1 MKPRVF
7 IGSSTEQVEV
17 ANAIQQ
23 NLEHACEPTVWNQG
37 TFQLTSNVLD
47 DLLGELGKTDFGI
60 FVFGPDD
67 IAIIKGQH
75 HQTTRDNVIFELGL
89 FIGRLGKKRT
99 FFVLPRGLGNGL
111 RLPSDLLGVMPA
123 TYDANRSDL
132 RAALGSPCTEMRRII
147 GRLGIRNEC
156 RLDILQSQKDVFT
169 YVFNR
174 LNPYSD
180 ISLTQD
186 FLKNLPS
193 GKPFL
198 TIDDVLYP
206 LDSLI
211 HHYVPQFIEPWMR
224 VYFAYKLKKA
234 VRVKAERK
242 SLLAYYRLGISFSK
256 RDDKWCE
263 GFPLGIPSNVN
274 LVYSRQRVSKV
285 RNAGRQIETRNT
297 ENQEVN
303 DEGSVIGLPVLYSD
317 DDGKNESIGVV
328 GISSPNETEVAQ
340 PAYEALALE
349 LSILFSALFYAY
361 GRYLQ
366 KSKKF
371 EEVVAQLRNEIA
383 DHYDSKN
390 PFRH

>member
-23 NLEHACEPTVWNQG
+23 NLEHNCEPTVWNQG
-37 TFQLTSNVLD
+37 TLQLSSNALD
-47 DLLGELGKTDFGI
+47 DLLQELRKSDFGI

-67 IAIIKGQH
+67 IAIIRGHQH
-75 HQTTRDNVIFELGL
+75 QATRDNVIFELGL
-89 FIGRLGKKRT
+89 FTGRLGKKRT
-99 FFVLPRGLGNGL
+99 FFVLPRGLGSGL
-111 RLPSDLLGVMPA
+111 RLPSDLLGVTPA

-132 RAALGSPCTEMRRII
+132 RAALGPACTEMRRII
-147 GRLGIRNEC
+147 GQLGIRNEC

-211 HHYVPQFIEPWMR
+211 HHYVPQFIETWMR
-224 VYFAYKLKKA
+224 VYFAYKLKKPFK
-234 VRVKAERK
+234 VKTDSK
-242 SLLAYYRLGISFSK
+242 NFLAHYRLGISFSK
-256 RDDKWCE
+256 REDKWCE

-274 LVYSRQRVSKV
+274 FVYSRQRVSKV
-285 RNAGRQIETRNT
+285 RNAGRQIDTRNT
-297 ENQEVN
+297 QNQEVN

-317 DDGKNESIGVV
+317 DDGRNESIGVV

-366 KSKKF
+366 KSKTF
-371 EEVVAQLRNEIA
+371 DEVVAQLRNEIA
-383 DHYDSKN
+383 DHYDSKH